1 MHVCFHS
8 SSTDC
13 IDGGS
18 VLCLSWFQFSV
29 HVHVHVMG
37 VGCFHSYLIHELLGS
52 CLLRLLQCLP
62 LGLS

>member
-13 IDGGS
+13 IDDGS

-29 HVHVHVMG
+29 HVHVHVHVMG
-37 VGCFHSYLIHELLGS
+37 GCFQGCFHS
-52 CLLRLLQCLP
+52 
-62 LGLS
+62 